1 MDGDTG
7 SAPLGQVG
15 YGITGSGGG
24 GAGGQFVFASVG
36 ELDGISGDLESLRD
50 DIRKDGDKLK
60 QAQFL
65 IEPPGEDIMSRLEA
79 KTTVHSLG
87 KAIEHN
93 KTMAAYADTEIAKL
107 RAARNAYTKSDDEG
121 AARLRNVDEG

>member
-1 MDGDTG
+1 MDGDGG

-15 YGITGSGGG
+15 YALTGSGGG
-24 GAGGQFVFASVG
+24 GTGGQYVFANLG
-36 ELDGISGDLESLRD
+36 ELDGIVAELETLRD
-50 DIRKDGDKLK
+50 DIGNDGDKLK

-79 KTTVHSLG
+79 STTVRSLG

-93 KTMAAYADTEIAKL
+93 MAMRAYADAEIAKMHAARAAYAHT
-107 RAARNAYTKSDDEG
+107 DDEG
-121 AARLRNVDEG
+121 AMRLRHVDKG

>member
-1 MDGDTG
+1 MVGDTG

-24 GAGGQFVFASVG
+24 GAGGQFVFASLG
-36 ELDGISGDLESLRD
+36 ELDGIITDLEKLRD
-50 DIRKDGDKLK
+50 DIRSDGVKLN
-60 QAQFL
+60 QAQQL

-79 KTTVHSLG
+79 KTTIHSLG

-93 KTMAAYADTEIAKL
+93 KMMATYADTEIAKM
-107 RAARNAYTKSDDEG
+107 RAARNAYANSDDEG